1 MEYNIAKLV
10 SYRASYTCQMCGKPK
25 FDKMY
30 EYQDYSYVPRY
41 IPPHLTKVC
50 GDCIYKDIYGNNLWK
65 KKKKEGALDE
75 M

>member
-1 MEYNIAKLV
+1 MNYNIAKLI
-10 SYRASYTCQMCGKPK
+10 SHRASYTCQMCGKSK

-41 IPPHLTKVC
+41 IPPHLKRIC
-50 GDCIYKDIYGNNLWK
+50 GNCIYREVYGTNLAK
-65 KKKKEGALDE
+65 KKKKEGTLDE